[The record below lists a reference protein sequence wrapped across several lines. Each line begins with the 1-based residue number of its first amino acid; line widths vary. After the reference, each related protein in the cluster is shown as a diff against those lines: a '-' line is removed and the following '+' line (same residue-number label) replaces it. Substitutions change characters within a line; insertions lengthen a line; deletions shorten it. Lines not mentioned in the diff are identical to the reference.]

1 MRQVRQIMGLPISLE
16 VPADAADAAER
27 AFAWL
32 REVDRRFSPF
42 RADSEVARFAP
53 GGPHSEE
60 MREILDL
67 CRTYEHRSGGAF
79 RAWLPG
85 RGFDPSGVVKGWA
98 AQRAAD
104 LLRAEGVTEFCLNAG
119 GDVFAA
125 GRTWSVGIRHP
136 DQPMAVC
143 AVLAVRDLAV
153 ATSGSYERGEH
164 IIDGRTGR
172 PARELV
178 SLTVV
183 AADLTTADAVST
195 AAFALGRDGIAWA
208 AAQPGCLVH
217 AVDAGRRVHHSSA
230 LGGLLVPPGTMAS

>member
-1 MRQVRQIMGLPISLE
+1 MRLVRQIMGLPISLDLPRGE
-16 VPADAADAAER
+16 VDAAEQ

-32 REVDRRFSPF
+32 HEVDRRFSPF
-42 RADSEVARFAP
+42 RDHSEVARFDPA
-53 GGPHSEE
+53 GPHSAE
-60 MREILDL
+60 MGEILEL
-67 CRTYEHRSGGAF
+67 CRTYERLTGGAF
-79 RAWLPG
+79 RARLPG

-104 LLRAEGVTEFCLNAG
+104 LLRAAGVAEFCLNAG
-119 GDVFAA
+119 GDVIAT

-164 IIDGRTGR
+164 IIDGRTGL

-183 AADLTTADAVST
+183 TADLTTADAVST

-217 AVDAGRRVHHSSA
+217 AIDAGRRVHRSPA
-230 LGGLLVPPGTMAS
+230 LADLLVPPGTMAS

>member
-1 MRQVRQIMGLPISLE
+1 MRLVRQIMGLPISLDLPDDE
-16 VPADAADAAER
+16 QDAAER

-42 RADSEVARFAP
+42 RDDSEVTQFDP
-53 GGPHSEE
+53 DGPHSAE
-60 MREILDL
+60 MREIVGL
-67 CRTYEHRSGGAF
+67 CETYEGLSGGAF
-79 RAWLPG
+79 RARLPG
-85 RGFDPSGVVKGWA
+85 RGFDPSGIVKGWA
-98 AQRAAD
+98 AQRAGE
-104 LLRAEGVTEFCLNAG
+104 LLRAAGVTRFCLNAG
-119 GDVFAA
+119 GDVIAA

-143 AVLAVRDLAV
+143 AVLAVRDRAV

-164 IIDGRTGR
+164 IFDGRTGR

-195 AAFALGRDGIAWA
+195 AAFALGRDGISWA

-217 AVDAGRRVHHSSA
+217 AVDAERRVHRSA
-230 LGGLLVPPGTMAS
+230 ALRDLLVSPGTMA